1 MAYFLFLLANAALF
15 IRPAELFPALGN
27 IQVYLYLII
36 AAIGAGISGI
46 WNQLRVDTLIQQP
59 INLCMLGFTFSIA
72 TSHLTNGA
80 ISLAAEGVF
89 NMVKVLMYFLM
100 LVSVVNSV
108 SRLRQFLKITVLCSS
123 FMVLLSVIDYHDFV
137 AEWSNRSDLYTVRE
151 VEKDLPDSVPKQ
163 LRHVTDLAGSTPDG
177 QPIWV
182 FRLRGLGM
190 FHDPNDLASLAV
202 VTAIISLYFLADPN
216 SPGVRYLWLAP
227 LGLMTHAVFMTHSR
241 GGILAFG
248 VACMAWLAV
257 KYGGKVAM
265 GIGAL
270 GACAVP
276 VALGRQGNIEISGGT
291 GQQRIQLWADG
302 LAQLKSMKLPFG
314 IGENKYGEVAGLA
327 AHNSYVHA
335 YVELGFFGGTMFFG
349 CFLFAAWAFYRI
361 KRDRIPILDPELRRM
376 MPYIAGM
383 LAGWCTGMASL
394 SRCYVPPTYMIV
406 GVAAAYINLAGY
418 FRPRPQPIVSMNN
431 LVAQRWVL
439 CSVGMLACC
448 FAFVRMFARFG

>member
-15 IRPAELFPALGN
+15 VRPAELFPALGN
-27 IQVYLYLII
+27 IQIYLYLII
-36 AAIGAGISGI
+36 AAIVAGIGGI
-46 WNQLRVDTLIQQP
+46 WNQCRVDTLLQQP
-59 INLCMLGFTFSIA
+59 INLCMLGLTASIA

-80 ISLAAEGVF
+80 VALAAEGVF
-89 NMVKVLMYFLM
+89 NMVKVLLYFLL

-108 SRLRQFLKITVLCSS
+108 PRLRQFLQLTVVCSS
-123 FMVLLSVIDYHDFV
+123 AMVLLSVIDYHDFV
-137 AEWSNRSDLYTVRE
+137 AEWSNRADLFDVRE
-151 VEKDLPDSVPKQ
+151 VEKDLPDTAPKI
-163 LRHVTDLAGSTPDG
+163 LRHVTDLHGETPDG

-190 FHDPNDLASLAV
+190 FHDPNDLASLAAV
-202 VTAIISLYFLADPN
+202 ASVISLYFLTDPR
-216 SPGVRYLWLAP
+216 SAGVRFLWLAP
-227 LGLMTHAVFMTHSR
+227 LALMTHAVLMTHSR

-248 VACMAWLAV
+248 VACMAWIAV

-265 GIGAL
+265 TIGLMGLA
-270 GACAVP
+270 AVP
-276 VALGRQGNIEISGGT
+276 VALGRQGNMEISGGT

-302 LAQLKSMKLPFG
+302 LAQLKSMRMPFG
-314 IGENKYGEVAGLA
+314 IGENRYHEIAGLA

-335 YVELGFFGGTMFFG
+335 YVELGFLGGTMFFG
-349 CFLFAAWAFYRI
+349 CFLFAAWSFYRI
-361 KRDRIPILDPELRRM
+361 KRDRIEILDPELRRM

-383 LAGWCTGMASL
+383 LAGWCTGMATL

-406 GVAAAYINLAGY
+406 GVAAVFINLAG
-418 FRPRPQPIVSMNN
+418 FHRRRPQPIIALNN

-448 FAFVRMFARFG
+448 FAFVRMFVRFG